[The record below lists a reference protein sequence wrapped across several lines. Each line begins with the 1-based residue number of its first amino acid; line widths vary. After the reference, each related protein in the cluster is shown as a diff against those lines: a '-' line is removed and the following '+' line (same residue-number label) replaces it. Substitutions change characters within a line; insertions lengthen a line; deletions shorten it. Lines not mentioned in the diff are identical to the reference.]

1 MLPLTRLERVIVLG
15 AHTDD
20 GEFGCGATMCRL
32 IDAGVEV
39 YYGMFSICEQSV
51 PPGLPR
57 DILMTEAI
65 EASRALGLDENR
77 LILEEMVKMR
87 NEIRPDLVILP
98 STQDLHQD
106 HATIASEGWR
116 AFKETSM
123 LGYEVSW
130 NNLSFPTH
138 AFSRVTSDHLERKIR
153 AVQAYASQQ
162 FRSYAK
168 ESFIRSLAEVRGTQ
182 IGEPLAEAFEV
193 TRWVM

>member
-1 MLPLTRLERVIVLG
+1 
-15 AHTDD
+15 
-20 GEFGCGATMCRL
+20 
-32 IDAGVEV
+32 
-39 YYGMFSICEQSV
+39 MFSICEQSV

-65 EASRALGLDENR
+65 EACAALGLDEKHLIFR
-77 LILEEMVKMR
+77 RFPVRRFPEFRQEILEELVRLR
-87 NEIRPDLVILP
+87 NDIRPNLVILP

-106 HATIASEGWR
+106 HGTIASEGWR

-138 AFSRVTSDHLERKIR
+138 FFSVVEEAHLGRKIR
-153 AVQAYASQQ
+153 AVQAYASQR

-182 IGEPLAEAFEV
+182 IGQPLAEAFEV
-193 TRWVM
+193 IRWVM